1 MEHVTL
7 TNIARGIA
15 PQLFGRELDKVLENI
30 GDTRTSPVKQ
40 RKITLEFI
48 FKPDQERH
56 TVEVEVKAKSTL
68 AEGSGVKGLV
78 FTSLDAE
85 QGLRIITLNDPK
97 QLTLADQLNQKK
109 KAMGGE

>member
-7 TNIARGIA
+7 NNIARGIA
-15 PQLFGRELDKVLENI
+15 PQLFDRELDKVLDNI
-30 GDTRTSPVKQ
+30 ADTRTSAIKQ
-40 RKITLEFI
+40 RKVTLEFI

-78 FTSLDAE
+78 FASLDE
-85 QGLRIITLNDPK
+85 DQGIRLITLSDPK

-109 KAMGGE
+109 KAIGEK